1 MRNLRK
7 VRLSQRPVGIHL
19 RRKASTQVHAA
30 FSKKSVQVNC
40 FSRKYS
46 LVQWPSGNVKCA
58 TNLGNFMA
66 KRYEIPQNDEKI
78 WGIEVRGAY
87 NAHNRLWQGQAPCSK
102 GSSLSDIFYWRR
114 KWDRGGRAAWG
125 KRKGQ
130 GSSMGFPT
138 IATPSET
145 NHPGVI

>member
-1 MRNLRK
+1 MAIGKCEMRDEPREFH
-7 VRLSQRPVGIHL
+7 GE
-19 RRKASTQVHAA
+19 
-30 FSKKSVQVNC
+30 
-40 FSRKYS
+40 
-46 LVQWPSGNVKCA
+46 
-58 TNLGNFMA
+58 
-66 KRYEIPQNDEKI
+66 RYEIPQNDEKS
-78 WGIEVRGAY
+78 GELRCAVRITPTIDSGRVKPHA
-87 NAHNRLWQGQAPCSK
+87 QK
-102 GSSLSDIFYWRR
+102 GLSVRHFYWRR